1 MEKSLTELR
10 SKEFTA
16 LSELRDR
23 EWNKIIK
30 NSKWCN
36 FILNGEY
43 DRRFYAIYLIETY
56 HYVQHNPKHQA
67 LVATRFESM
76 PSNYMKFCYEHA
88 EEEAGHE
95 MMAFHDL
102 SNLGVTQDQDETN
115 MPLPLSSTETFIG
128 YLYRISKVGNPLRRL
143 GYSFWAEDS
152 YQYIQTLMQS
162 VIEKLE
168 LNNKH
173 TTFLVSHAAIDEDHA
188 AEIENMIQKYC
199 KTEDDWSSVQDVLIT
214 SLKLQSEMLDDIV
227 EEYLKLQSDSSTRYS
242 HLINQ

>member
-1 MEKSLTELR
+1 MENLLTTKKSA
-10 SKEFTA
+10 EFTA
-16 LSELRDR
+16 LSVLRDK
-23 EWNKIIK
+23 EWNNIIN

-36 FILNGEY
+36 FILTGDY

-56 HYVQHNPKHQA
+56 HYVLHNPKHQA
-67 LVATRFESM
+67 LVATRFDSM
-76 PSNYMKFCYEHA
+76 PANYMKFCYEHA

-102 SNLGVTQDQDETN
+102 ANLGVTKTDIV
-115 MPLPLSSTETFIG
+115 MPLPLSTTETFIG
-128 YLYRISKVGNPLRRL
+128 YLYRISSVSNPLRRL

-152 YQYIQTLMQS
+152 YQYIQTLMQF

-188 AEIENMIQKYC
+188 AEIESMIQKYC
-199 KTEDDWSSVQDVLIT
+199 KSDDDWASVQDVLIT
-214 SLKLQSEMLDDIV
+214 SLKLQSEMLDHVV
-227 EEYLKLQSDSSTRYS
+227 EEFLKLQSGLPTRYS
-242 HLINQ
+242 SLLSRQK